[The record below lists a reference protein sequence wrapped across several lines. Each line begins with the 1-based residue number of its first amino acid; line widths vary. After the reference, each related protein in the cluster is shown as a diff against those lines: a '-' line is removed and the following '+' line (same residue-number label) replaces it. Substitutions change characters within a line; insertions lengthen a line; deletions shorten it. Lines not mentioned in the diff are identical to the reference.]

1 MSCFFGRG
9 REFRPVA
16 PRQFHSNCLY
26 LRNLLS
32 FGPYCTVTRRTDQ
45 SAKGLVCDVECYPGD
60 SWRGPPLC
68 GRDSVCATPLSAF
81 RFRALIHSYTDAY
94 TRGAIPNLPSLRRS
108 NHRVCGC
115 RLSTTYLTVH
125 TRVSASSLSIGSR
138 LGPAST
144 DPTGENFQAQIS
156 NSHWLGASM
165 SGGRLDF
172 CLVSAELH
180 LLHRRAAAATKGK
193 LDARRATPDAYS
205 RARERLFIHSQ
216 CECTSWM

>member
-1 MSCFFGRG
+1 MPFSTFLPRFRLPMSCFFGRG

-115 RLSTTYLTVH
+115 RLSTTYLPYTH
-125 TRVSASSLSIGSR
+125 ACPPLLFQ
-138 LGPAST
+138 LGP
-144 DPTGENFQAQIS
+144 DWVRRPPTRPGRIS
-156 NSHWLGASM
+156 K
-165 SGGRLDF
+165 
-172 CLVSAELH
+172 
-180 LLHRRAAAATKGK
+180 HRYRIRIDLARAC
-193 LDARRATPDAYS
+193 
-205 RARERLFIHSQ
+205 REVD
-216 CECTSWM
+216 